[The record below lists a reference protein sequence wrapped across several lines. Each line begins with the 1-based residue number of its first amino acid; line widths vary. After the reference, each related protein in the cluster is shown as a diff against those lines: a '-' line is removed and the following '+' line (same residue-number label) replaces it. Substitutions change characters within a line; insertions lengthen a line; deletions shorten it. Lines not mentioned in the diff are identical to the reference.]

1 MALNDRYYMRDP
13 QNNSSKSSI
22 EEEIYRKRME
32 DINETKKRNE
42 SNASKKNENKKQY
55 YSENMKDE
63 IDFVGTLFKIIN
75 SVHAAIIDFSKS
87 DTIFTNAF
95 KVQCDKNKISSTI
108 SSYKEKINDEE
119 HCICMVYTK
128 EMFYYVDCKWKII
141 ANSETDL
148 ELYYNKAKEDF
159 IDSMANRKK
168 SEKKE
173 KDKKK
178 TKIRHSNENTTI
190 AKTTFFERHPV
201 FKASLPILILVVLVY
216 GGLSVYGIIKT
227 ELDKRENSKRLLMYQ
242 YLAST
247 TIPFYS
253 YRITDPSF
261 IMEPPVAQE
270 ILRIKKE
277 VNNQLEYGKS
287 DKLSVTWLKKFDKPN
302 DKKADCD
309 DFAYL
314 FWEKSQDSQLLKGK
328 IFFATTDDEI
338 FAHAFNLIWIGGE
351 WRAIEPQN
359 LDKVLDLSYGGY
371 VNITKDAFNKWFE
384 KHQVI
389 IYDVG
394 NMNYSRAAVPLFR

>member
-1 MALNDRYYMRDP
+1 
-13 QNNSSKSSI
+13 
-22 EEEIYRKRME
+22 
-32 DINETKKRNE
+32 
-42 SNASKKNENKKQY
+42 
-55 YSENMKDE
+55 MKDE

-75 SVHAAIIDFSKS
+75 SVHVAIIDFSKS

-95 KVQCDKNKISSTI
+95 KVQCDKDKISSTI

-148 ELYYNKAKEDF
+148 ELYYDKAKKDF
-159 IDSMANRKK
+159 IDSMAKKKKNKVNQFNIAQKLHNILSRKK
-168 SEKKE
+168 GKHFDPAGLFLVLPIILLLMFFGSQFIDLFKNWAYEKE
-173 KDKKK
+173 K
-178 TKIRHSNENTTI
+178 SQQ
-190 AKTTFFERHPV
+190 
-201 FKASLPILILVVLVY
+201 
-216 GGLSVYGIIKT
+216 
-227 ELDKRENSKRLLMYQ
+227 LLMYRFQ
-242 YLAST
+242 ESANK
-247 TIPFYS
+247 FFS
-253 YRITDPSF
+253 YRIIDPSLTMSPDIENE
-261 IMEPPVAQE
+261 IM
-270 ILRIKKE
+270 RIKKE
-277 VNNQLEYGKS
+277 INTQLKYGKTER
-287 DKLSVTWLKKFDKPN
+287 LSVEWLNIFDAPSQKPVV
-302 DKKADCD
+302 DCD

-314 FWEKSQDSQLLKGK
+314 FWEKSQSSKLLKGK

-359 LDKVLDLSYGGY
+359 LDRVLDLSYSSY
-371 VNITKDAFNKWFE
+371 VSITKDAFNKWLG